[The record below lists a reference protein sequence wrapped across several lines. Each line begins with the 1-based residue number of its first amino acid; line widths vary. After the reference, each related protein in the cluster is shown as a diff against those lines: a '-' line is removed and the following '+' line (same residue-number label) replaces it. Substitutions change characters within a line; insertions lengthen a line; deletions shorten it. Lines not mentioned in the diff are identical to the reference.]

1 MWIQVGFYLCS
12 PKLRKAVLGMA
23 VACAVPML
31 AQAPAGA
38 PAAAGRAA
46 AARRGGGFGGFTR
59 AEAQPWSD
67 NTGFTQIFNGQNL
80 DGWKGRTDVWSVRD
94 GAIYAQ
100 TTPDNPTGTTNVWYT
115 RARPANFIMKEEA
128 KMVGNGNGGIQF
140 RSANVPPPAPPARRG
155 TTGARR
161 GPAGPPRGF
170 AGRGPQLTPEQLAAR
185 QKQMAALA
193 VKNRD
198 YYVRGYQEDM
208 DTAAHFDG
216 QLYEQGTGRGII
228 AFPGDVIVTEPGV
241 PKVKVASLATPE
253 ELKAW
258 IPDPQGWNDYE
269 IIAQGHTLVQM
280 VNGHVTS
287 ILVDVDPKYYAAK
300 GIVGMEIEGNNMQIW
315 YKDIQ
320 LKELP

>member
-1 MWIQVGFYLCS
+1 MSIKIGFQS
-12 PKLRKAVLGMA
+12 FSSKLGMAVLGMA
-23 VACAVPML
+23 VALAVPAL
-31 AQAPAGA
+31 AQAPAA
-38 PAAAGRAA
+38 PAARGA
-46 AARRGGGFGGFTR
+46 AARRGGGGGGFVR
-59 AEAQPWSD
+59 ATQQPWDD
-67 NTGFTQIFNGQNL
+67 NTGFTQLFNGTNL
-80 DGWKGRTDVWSVRD
+80 DGWKGRTDVWSVKD

-100 TTPDNPTGTTNVWYT
+100 TTPENPTGTTNVWYT
-115 RARPANFIMKEEA
+115 RGTYGNFILKEEA

-140 RSANVPPPAPPARRG
+140 RSANVPPPAPPAPRANS
-155 TTGARR
+155 GARR
-161 GPAGPPRGF
+161 GGAGRPGAF
-170 AGRGPQLTPEQLAAR
+170 AGRRGPQLTPEQMAAR
-185 QKQMAALA
+185 QKQMAELA

-208 DTAAHFDG
+208 DTAGRYTG

-241 PKVKVASLATPE
+241 PKVKLASLATPE
-253 ELKAW
+253 ELKQW

-269 IIAQGHTLVQM
+269 IIAEGHTLTQM

-320 LKELP
+320 IKPLP